1 MHGVQNGG
9 LRPRRRR
16 RRQLNSRGE
25 RRAVR
30 QALTGAKLYLAG
42 EFPSLKAAAEA
53 VGVSVRYVHA
63 GVILLQAENADLL
76 AQVLAG
82 EMLTLAAAKEA
93 KPVAKAIA
101 AYKAMTEADKKA
113 SSTGG
118 AFSVSRNTMLSI
130 RDLIDD
136 ILERH
141 LGRTAAEIAQRI
153 EEEIEARALDH
164 AQRLLEHERKD
175 QHDY

>member
-82 EMLTLAAAKEA
+82 ELLMLAAAKEA

-113 SSTGG
+113 FEAATG
-118 AFSVSRNTMLSI
+118 ATT
-130 RDLIDD
+130 DLFVHSDPSKWA
-136 ILERH
+136 
-141 LGRTAAEIAQRI
+141 TAAAPLGPEVIWNQMV
-153 EEEIEARALDH
+153 LP
-164 AQRLLEHERKD
+164 LLNADKGTASTNP
-175 QHDY
+175 